1 MHMSCTA
8 TSHAYGSLVH
18 MPPHLPR
25 LLYAALAAA
34 LTAVG
39 CSQGN
44 GQPAKP
50 ANPAAAGREPVGVV
64 TALPVVRPLGVEI
77 EAVGT
82 AIANEAVEITSKASN
97 IVTAIRFQEGQRVR
111 RGAVLVELD
120 SAQASADV
128 AEARAALA
136 EARNQHQRGQE
147 LSIQVLSRAQLDALE
162 TGLRTAEARLAA
174 AQARLNDTVIR
185 APFDGHTG
193 FRRVSVGSLVR
204 EGAAIT
210 TLDDTS
216 VIKLEFTVPQ
226 TFLSALRPGL
236 PIEASASGM
245 PGRTFAGKLATIGS
259 RIDPVTRSIP
269 VRAELPN
276 PDGELKPGLFM
287 SVKLRGPEARA
298 VLVPEEA
305 LVPEQG
311 RTFVFVVAEGVA
323 KRRVVTTGRRTP
335 GQVEIAS
342 GLSANER
349 VIIAGSQKVRDGS
362 PVADVG
368 GAAGGT
374 QAAAD

>member
-1 MHMSCTA
+1 MDMSCTA
-8 TSHAYGSLVH
+8 TSNSYGSLVR

-25 LLYAALAAA
+25 FLYAAVALIAVAA
-34 LTAVG
+34 
-39 CSQGN
+39 CSRGN
-44 GQPAKP
+44 GQPARP
-50 ANPAAAGREPVGVV
+50 ANPAAGGREPVGVV
-64 TALPVVRPLGVEI
+64 TAAPVVRPLGVEI

-136 EARNQHQRGQE
+136 EARNQYQRGQE

-216 VIKLEFTVPQ
+216 TIKLEFTVPQ
-226 TFLSALRPGL
+226 TFLHALRPGL
-236 PIEASASGM
+236 PVEAAASGM
-245 PGRTFAGKLATIGS
+245 PGRAFVGELTTIGS

-287 SVKLRGPEARA
+287 SVQLRGPESTA

-311 RTFVFVVAEGVA
+311 RTFVFVVADGVA
-323 KRRVVTTGRRTP
+323 RRRVVTTGRRIP
-335 GQVEIAS
+335 GRVEIAT

-349 VIIAGSQKVRDGS
+349 VIIAGSQKIRDGS
-362 PVADVG
+362 PVTDV
-368 GAAGGT
+368 GAAGGDT

>member
-1 MHMSCTA
+1 
-8 TSHAYGSLVH
+8 
-18 MPPHLPR
+18 MPPHAPR
-25 LLYAALAAA
+25 LVYAALATL
-34 LTAVG
+34 LTTVVA

-44 GQPAKP
+44 GQAARP
-50 ANPAAAGREPVGVV
+50 ANPAAAAGSREPVGVV

-82 AIANEAVEITSKASN
+82 AIANEAVEITSKVSN
-97 IVTAIRFQEGQRVR
+97 TVTAIRFEEGQRVR

-120 SAQASADV
+120 SAQARADV

-162 TGLRTAEARLAA
+162 TALRTAEARLAS

-193 FRRVSVGSLVR
+193 FRRVSLGSLVR

-216 VIKLEFTVPQ
+216 IIKLEFTVPQ
-226 TFLSALRPGL
+226 TFLHALQAGL
-236 PIEASASGM
+236 PIEAAASGM
-245 PGRTFAGKLATIGS
+245 PGRTFVGKLTTIGS

-287 SVKLRGPEARA
+287 SVKLRGPESRA

-305 LVPEQG
+305 IVPEQG
-311 RTFVFVVAEGVA
+311 RTFVFVVSNGVA
-323 KRRVVTTGRRTP
+323 KRRVVTTGRRMP
-335 GQVEIAS
+335 GEVEVAT
-342 GLSANER
+342 GLSENER
-349 VIIAGSQKVRDGS
+349 VVIAGSQKVRDGT
-362 PVADVG
+362 PVTDVG
-368 GAAGGT
+368 GGSGGSP
-374 QAAAD
+374 AAAD